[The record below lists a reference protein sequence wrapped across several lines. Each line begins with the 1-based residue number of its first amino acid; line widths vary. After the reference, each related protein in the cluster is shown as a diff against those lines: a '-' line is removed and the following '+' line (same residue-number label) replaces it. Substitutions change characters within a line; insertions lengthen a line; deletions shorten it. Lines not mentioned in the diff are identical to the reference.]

1 MIHVTVGV
9 GENNYFQHSH
19 FLSLD
24 AYTGMNKGG
33 ILMNNSS
40 HSNPLNS
47 PEAAA
52 LLKDKGALKKLLS
65 SPEAKKLMS
74 MLSSQDTSQLKSA
87 AEQAKN
93 GDTATLMSMVNGIMD
108 RPGGAQLMRKFE
120 QKFPGKKS

>member
-1 MIHVTVGV
+1 
-9 GENNYFQHSH
+9 
-19 FLSLD
+19 
-24 AYTGMNKGG
+24 
-33 ILMNNSS
+33 MNNSS
-40 HSNPLNS
+40 RSNPLNS

-74 MLSSQDTSQLKSA
+74 MLNTQDSGQLKSA

-93 GDTATLMSMVNGIMD
+93 GDTAALMSMVNGIMK
-108 RPGGAQLMRKFE
+108 RPDGAKLVEQIE